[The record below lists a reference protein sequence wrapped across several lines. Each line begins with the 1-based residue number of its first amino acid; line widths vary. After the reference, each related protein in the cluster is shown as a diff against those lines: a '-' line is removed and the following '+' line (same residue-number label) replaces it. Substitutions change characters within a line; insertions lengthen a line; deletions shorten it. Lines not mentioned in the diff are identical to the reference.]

1 VFLITAF
8 ASPAPTPLRPLPAFA
23 RTHLAHARPTECA
36 TREVIRST
44 HTSGCA
50 RPQDPLG
57 VTSNPKV
64 ADKRSRKVSER
75 CLTRTIIEEF
85 NSEVHRLESPKV
97 SETSA
102 SARPDCARAA
112 SLCRRYPT
120 LLRTRAPHPHLH
132 AGHPRSMHVVI
143 EARACP
149 SAPDAQ
155 AAAPFDLTNLRR
167 SSCKHWCMGG
177 RAKRPSRS
185 VLSRCL
191 LLVRERAHC
200 LCSRDPFSS

>member
-1 VFLITAF
+1 MGAEIGDPVFLITAF

-23 RTHLAHARPTECA
+23 RTHPTHAQPTECA

-102 SARPDCARAA
+102 SARPDCARA
-112 SLCRRYPT
+112 
-120 LLRTRAPHPHLH
+120 
-132 AGHPRSMHVVI
+132 PRSLTVQALSNAVAH
-143 EARACP
+143 ARPA
-149 SAPDAQ
+149 SSLA
-155 AAAPFDLTNLRR
+155 RR
-167 SSCKHWCMGG
+167 SSAFHA
-177 RAKRPSRS
+177 RRHRS
-185 VLSRCL
+185 ASLSFS
-191 LLVRERAHC
+191 AG
-200 LCSRDPFSS
+200 CSGSGTL